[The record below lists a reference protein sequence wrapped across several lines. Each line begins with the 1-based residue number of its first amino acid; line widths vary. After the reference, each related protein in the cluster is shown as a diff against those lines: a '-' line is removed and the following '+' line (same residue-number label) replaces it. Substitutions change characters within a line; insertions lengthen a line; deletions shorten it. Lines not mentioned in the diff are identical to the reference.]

1 MRLLTLLNVITFYF
15 ALSYGN
21 SNKGSV
27 DASNEILTED
37 MTLESNNGNA
47 DDISETFG
55 ETKSVAK
62 VGAKF
67 QGDIG
72 GGAEISSP
80 LGDAGIK
87 GGLSGIATG
96 KAGANGSSAGGAANA
111 EFGAALVGNIGGDN
125 GITCGIQ
132 GNIQSSGDIGIKE
145 TGGNADIDVKLN
157 GGLGC
162 SIGGHNIAIEGNS
175 NIGGL
180 VGVGLEGA
188 ANTLGKVR
196 HDVQSKLKS
205 PIGLANA
212 IQSQ

>member
-80 LGDAGIK
+80 L
-87 GGLSGIATG
+87 
-96 KAGANGSSAGGAANA
+96 GGAANA